1 MLELTQRQR
10 DILQWITAYIQSN
23 WRPPTVVEIGDHFG
37 VKGASAY
44 NIVRALIKKGYLEK
58 GDHSA
63 RSIRPVNLALAS
75 EAGIDTRL
83 RRTIQASES
92 ISGVS
97 GFSGSLHVGRRL
109 GHCKPLFTVEIRG
122 NSMVE
127 AGIFDGDT
135 AVVRVQE
142 EVEDGDIAVV
152 SVGFEAM
159 IRRIFFDDDG
169 GALLVAEDKDV
180 ENLTVGADELVVYGK
195 VVAVHRELE

>member
-44 NIVRALIKKGYLEK
+44 NVLRALIKKGYLEK
-58 GDHSA
+58 GDNSA
-63 RSIRPVNLALAS
+63 RSIRPVNLASAS

-83 RRTIQASES
+83 LRTIQASES
-92 ISGVS
+92 IAGVS
-97 GFSGSLHVGRRL
+97 GFSGSLHVGQRL
-109 GHCKPLFTVEIRG
+109 GLCKPLFTVNVRG
-122 NSMVE
+122 DSMVE
-127 AGIFDGDT
+127 AGISEGDT

-142 EVEDGDIAVV
+142 ELEDGDIAVV

-159 IRRIFFDDDG
+159 LRRIFFDDDG
-169 GALLVAEDKDV
+169 GALLMGGNKGV

-195 VVAVHRELE
+195 VVAVYREFE